1 MSCTFCWQW
10 SLCSHELTGN
20 SIADW
25 PQIWGETCL
34 FWEAHGAWSG
44 SNARVGNCCVYTDNH
59 LIFGLW
65 SASIDLIRYVLIEEK
80 CSGICPSAHFKL
92 RQKSDQMQK
101 KSYDSASASPLY
113 RSNSGSNKLLL
124 ILLTALSIMRIKITI
139 LWSVSMFPL
148 NPYLTLKNAAKC
160 INLSSCTVQ
169 KRFLLFC

>member
-1 MSCTFCWQW
+1 
-10 SLCSHELTGN
+10 
-20 SIADW
+20 
-25 PQIWGETCL
+25 
-34 FWEAHGAWSG
+34 
-44 SNARVGNCCVYTDNH
+44 
-59 LIFGLW
+59 
-65 SASIDLIRYVLIEEK
+65 
-80 CSGICPSAHFKL
+80 
-92 RQKSDQMQK
+92 MQK